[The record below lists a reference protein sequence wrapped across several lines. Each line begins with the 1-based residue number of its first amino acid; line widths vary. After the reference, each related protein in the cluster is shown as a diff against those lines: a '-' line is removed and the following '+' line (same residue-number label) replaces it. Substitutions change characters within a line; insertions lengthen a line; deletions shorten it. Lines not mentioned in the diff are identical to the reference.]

1 MNKIKF
7 SLSQQ
12 VYTQGGS
19 VESNCEGMIFINI
32 GTDTVTVLGYP
43 IISNGSFTPP
53 CNVGETDITNYIAQF
68 EGVAVNQTL
77 LVIRK
82 HYL

>member
-1 MNKIKF
+1 MNLIPF

-12 VYTQGGS
+12 IYNQGGS
-19 VESNCEGMIFINI
+19 VESNCNGMTFINI

-43 IISNGSFTPP
+43 LIANASFTPP
-53 CNVGETDITNYIAQF
+53 CNVGEIDKTNYIVQF
-68 EGVAVNQTL
+68 AGATSNQTL

-82 HYL
+82 NYA